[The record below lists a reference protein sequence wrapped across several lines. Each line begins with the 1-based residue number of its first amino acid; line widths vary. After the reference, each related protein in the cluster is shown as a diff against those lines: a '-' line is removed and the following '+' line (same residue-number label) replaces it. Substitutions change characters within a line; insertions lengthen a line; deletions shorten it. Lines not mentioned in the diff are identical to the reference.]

1 MSKMQTAP
9 SVLRVIADEKAWR
22 LFRNIAQ
29 GTFDSKSLKNNSK
42 LTRKQ
47 YYSRLSRM
55 TRSKLVTKRNGRY
68 SITTF
73 GKIVYEFQLIIEN
86 ALENQWK
93 LKAIDSLE
101 LSKDLPE
108 EERQK
113 LIDTLIDNQG
123 LKQILIKGSNL

>member
-1 MSKMQTAP
+1 MSKTQTAP
-9 SVLRVIADEKAWR
+9 SVLRVIADEKSWQ

-29 GTFDSKSLKNNSK
+29 GTFDSKSLKSTSK

-55 TRSKLVTKRNGRY
+55 TRSRLVTKRNGRY
-68 SITTF
+68 SLTTF

-108 EERQK
+108 EDRQK
-113 LIDTLIDNQG
+113 LIAKLFENQG
-123 LKQILIKGSNL
+123 LKQILIKGSYL

>member
-1 MSKMQTAP
+1 MSKTQTAP
-9 SVLRVIADEKAWR
+9 SVVRVIAEEKSWR
-22 LFRNIAQ
+22 LFRSIAQ
-29 GTFDSKSLKNNSK
+29 GTFDSKSLKSNSK

-55 TRSKLVTKRNGRY
+55 TRSKLVTRRNGGYRL
-68 SITTF
+68 TTF
-73 GKIVYEFQLIIEN
+73 GKIVYEFQLLLEN

-113 LIDTLIDNQG
+113 LIDTLIEDQS
-123 LKQILIKGSNL
+123 LKQILIK

>member
-1 MSKMQTAP
+1 VSKTQTAP
-9 SVLRVIADEKAWR
+9 SVVRVIAEEKSWR
-22 LFRNIAQ
+22 LFRSIAQ
-29 GTFDSKSLKNNSK
+29 GTFDSKSLKSNSK

-55 TRSKLVTKRNGRY
+55 TRSKLVTRRNGGYRL
-68 SITTF
+68 TTF
-73 GKIVYEFQLIIEN
+73 GKIVYEFQLLLEN

-113 LIDTLIDNQG
+113 LIDTLIEDQS
-123 LKQILIKGSNL
+123 LKQILIK

>member
-1 MSKMQTAP
+1 VSKTQTAP
-9 SVLRVIADEKAWR
+9 SVVRVIAEEKSWR
-22 LFRNIAQ
+22 LFRSIAQ
-29 GTFDSKSLKNNSK
+29 GTFDSKSLKSNSK

-55 TRSKLVTKRNGRY
+55 TRSKLVTRRNGGYRL
-68 SITTF
+68 TTF
-73 GKIVYEFQLIIEN
+73 GKIVYEFQLLIEN

-113 LIDTLIDNQG
+113 LIDTLIEDQS
-123 LKQILIKGSNL
+123 LKQILIK

>member
-1 MSKMQTAP
+1 VSKTQTAP
-9 SVLRVIADEKAWR
+9 SVLRVIAEEKSWR
-22 LFRNIAQ
+22 LFRSIAQ
-29 GTFDSKSLKNNSK
+29 GTFDGKSLKSNSK

-55 TRSKLVTKRNGRY
+55 TRSKLVTRRNGGYRL
-68 SITTF
+68 TTF

-113 LIDTLIDNQG
+113 LIDTLIEDQG
-123 LKQILIKGSNL
+123 LKQILIKGSYL

>member
-1 MSKMQTAP
+1 MSKTQTAP
-9 SVLRVIADEKAWR
+9 SVLRVIADEKSWQ

-29 GTFDSKSLKNNSK
+29 GTFDSKSLKSTSK

-47 YYSRLSRM
+47 YYSRLSKM
-55 TRSKLVTKRNGRY
+55 TRSRLVTKRNGRY
-68 SITTF
+68 RLTTF
-73 GKIVYEFQLIIEN
+73 GQIVYEFQLIIEN

-108 EERQK
+108 EDRQK
-113 LIDTLIDNQG
+113 LIDKLFENEG
-123 LKQILIKGSNL
+123 LKQILIKGSYL